1 MSLTMEKVFSPLFTT
16 KPVGKGTR
24 LGLSVCNGIINNIGG
39 IIRVSSTLGGDAT
52 FIPRLP
58 ASG

>member
-1 MSLTMEKVFSPLFTT
+1 LFTT